1 MAMAMSKWKRTRF
14 ARLPDSKQLLLWCA
28 LWGSGKL
35 LENRAEKREQQNM
48 AGSHVSIA
56 YLARSPLTTP
66 ARSSRASVSRSV
78 DRIEFSMMR
87 MHLVVSLMPRR
98 SSSPDL
104 WCFRFSLLWRA
115 APPAASACR
124 TNHANFEQKKT
135 FLALSVFGRW
145 FGFSIF
151 FYLIFVCW
159 IRWMGME
166 RVMRRS
172 AMDFPFYL
180 ILCNQMLLADCPVSD
195 TMAKRGNFSE
205 RPKTLNIGN

>member
-1 MAMAMSKWKRTRF
+1 MKTNSVCSVAWFQATATLMRAL
-14 ARLPDSKQLLLWCA
+14 RLGQIIRKS
-28 LWGSGKL
+28 S
-35 LENRAEKREQQNM
+35 REKRATKYGWFACFHCLPRSLPTHHSSALEQ
-48 AGSHVSIA
+48 S
-56 YLARSPLTTP
+56 T
-66 ARSSRASVSRSV
+66 VSRSV

-104 WCFRFSLLWRA
+104 WCFRFSFLRRA
-115 APPAASACR
+115 APRAASACR
-124 TNHANFEQKKT
+124 TNHANFEKKKT

>member
-35 LENRAEKREQQNM
+35 LENRGEKREQQNM

-56 YLARSPLTTP
+56 CLARSPLNTP
-66 ARSSRASVSRSV
+66 ARSSRAESAGRSIASSF
-78 DRIEFSMMR
+78 RWCECTLS
-87 MHLVVSLMPRR
+87 SLMPRR

-104 WCFRFSLLWRA
+104 WCFRFSLLRRA

-180 ILCNQMLLADCPVSD
+180 MLCNQMLLAECPVSD

-205 RPKTLNIGN
+205 RSKTLNIGN